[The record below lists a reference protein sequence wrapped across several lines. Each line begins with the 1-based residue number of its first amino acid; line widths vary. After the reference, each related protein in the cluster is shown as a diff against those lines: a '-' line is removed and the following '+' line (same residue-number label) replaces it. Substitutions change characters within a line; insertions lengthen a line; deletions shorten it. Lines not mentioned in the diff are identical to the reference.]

1 MSAIPDRTP
10 VIVGVGQVVDRIDA
24 GDYRALSAADLAAAA
39 AETALADSGAAPA
52 VRPHVRVVGAVR
64 TFEDSGAAPSPF
76 GKPDKFPLAV
86 ARRLGVTADRA
97 ILGKVGGDTPVS
109 MVMELGDRILAGET
123 DAAIAFGAEA
133 ISTTRHLGGRGETRD
148 WAEHDE
154 GTIDD
159 RGLGYEGMLSATAA
173 RHGVRGAPI
182 AYALLEN
189 ARRARLGL
197 SREDYALEMG
207 RLFAPFTR
215 VAATNP
221 YSCSASTPMT
231 AEQIATPGE
240 RNRIV
245 TDPYTLKLV
254 ARDQVNQGA
263 AVLLMAA
270 GTARAA
276 GIPKERWIFVHG
288 AALAVER
295 ELLDRPDLGRYPAAD
310 AAIAAAF
317 ASAGKTAADMAAFDF
332 YSCFPIPVFTA
343 AIEGLGL
350 AADDPRG
357 LTLTGGLPYF
367 GGAGNNYSM
376 HAIASM
382 AERLRGQA
390 GSFGFVGANGGFQSK
405 YGAMVLSGE
414 PCAWPGCEKESIQAR
429 LDAAPKPAIRAQAQ
443 GPGTIGTYTVVHT
456 KGVPTH
462 GIAIGTLAD
471 GTRFIANP
479 ANETTL
485 ARMVATD
492 PLGAKVTLTA
502 GEKTNTFVFAK

>member
-1 MSAIPDRTP
+1 MSTIPDRTP
-10 VIVGVGQVVDRIDA
+10 VIVGVGQVVDRIEA

-39 AETALADSGAAPA
+39 AEAALADSGAAA
-52 VRPHVRVVGAVR
+52 LVRPQLRVVGAVR

-86 ARRLGVTADRA
+86 ARRLGVTPDHA

-123 DAAIAFGAEA
+123 EAAIAFGAEA
-133 ISTTRHLGGRGETRD
+133 ISTTRHLSGRGETRD
-148 WAEHDE
+148 WTEHDE

-159 RGLGYEGMLSATAA
+159 RDLGYEGMLSAIAA

-197 SREDYALEMG
+197 SREDYAREMG
-207 RLFAPFTR
+207 RLFAPFTQ
-215 VAATNP
+215 VAAANP
-221 YSCSASTPMT
+221 WSCSASAPMT

-245 TDPYTLKLV
+245 ADPYTLKLV

-270 GTARAA
+270 GAARAA
-276 GIPKERWIFVHG
+276 GIPEDRWIFVHG

-295 ELLDRPDLGRYPAAD
+295 ELLDRPALDRYPAAD
-310 AAIAAAF
+310 AAIASAF

-343 AIEGLGL
+343 ATEGLGL
-350 AADDPRG
+350 SGDDPRG
-357 LTLTGGLPYF
+357 LTVTGGLPYF

-382 AERLRGQA
+382 AERLRREA

-414 PCAWPGCEKESIQAR
+414 PHVWPGCEKDSIQAQ
-429 LDAAPKPAIRAQAQ
+429 LDAAPKPVITAQAQ
-443 GPGTIGTYTVVHT
+443 GTGTIGTYTVAHT
-456 KGVPTH
+456 KGVPTQ
-462 GIAIGTLAD
+462 GIAIGALAD

-479 ANETTL
+479 ADAATL
-485 ARMVATD
+485 ARMAETD
-492 PLGAKVTLTA
+492 PLGARVTLTA
-502 GEKTNTFVFAK
+502 GEKTNTFVFAE